1 MRRFL
6 SSPPTSFR
14 PPLFNSPLDNDNFDP
29 DRSYYIYL
37 RKEERLIKGLLEKS
51 LVLGLGTFSMTR
63 DKAETFLRDLEERG
77 EVTAAEGKKL
87 LNELMEK
94 GEQEKVVLQ
103 DTIRNSVNEI
113 MKSFGYIKKEEYNSL
128 EERVKELEMR
138 LSNSASEPEG

>member
-1 MRRFL
+1 
-6 SSPPTSFR
+6 
-14 PPLFNSPLDNDNFDP
+14 
-29 DRSYYIYL
+29 
-37 RKEERLIKGLLEKS
+37 
-51 LVLGLGTFSMTR
+51 MTR